1 MVTQNE
7 MAVDF
12 LYRTLLERKMPN
24 IFHLVEKF
32 DLTTAV
38 SLDISHMLALTE
50 HVPFQLV
57 DIQLNHE

>member
-7 MAVDF
+7 MVVDF

-32 DLTTAV
+32 DLMAAV
-38 SLDISHMLALTE
+38 SLDISHVLALTE